1 LKNGGVYVKKT
12 IVIIITT
19 FFLCAVVLSGCNE
32 QDNSSINPYF
42 IGIWKP
48 APPENAED
56 VYNDTW
62 TFYENN
68 TLKIRYSLD
77 GEVFKNY
84 HYWHTKD
91 DNLLCIWFN
100 PDDEATEKCFV
111 IKFTNSKSFL
121 LSREGNPPMEF
132 NKLNEP

>member
-1 LKNGGVYVKKT
+1 MMKKT
-12 IVIIITT
+12 IVIIGTT

-32 QDNSSINPYF
+32 QDNSSINPNF

-48 APPENAED
+48 VLPENTED

-68 TLKIRYSLD
+68 TLKIQYSLD

-91 DNLLCIWFN
+91 NNLLCIRLN
-100 PDDEATEKCFV
+100 PDDEATERCGVFE
-111 IKFTNSKSFL
+111 FTNSRSFL
-121 LSREGNPPMEF
+121 YSFREGMPPLEF
-132 NKLNEP
+132 NKYL